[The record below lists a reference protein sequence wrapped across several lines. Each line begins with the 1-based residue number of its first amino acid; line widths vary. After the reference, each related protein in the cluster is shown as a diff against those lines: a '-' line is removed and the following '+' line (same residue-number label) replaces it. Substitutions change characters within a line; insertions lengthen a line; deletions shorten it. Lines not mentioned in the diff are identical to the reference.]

1 LRAGL
6 LSDPEVISRLNKDFV
21 CTSVIIDDVQKQAQS
36 GDALAKQLADWWE
49 YPVEMMFL
57 SPSSASPAACTL
69 VSKLNS
75 FKDFPGVHR
84 DVVAPPKTQHVGRED
99 DRSHR
104 DIFLKHLAVH
114 FGTY

>member
-1 LRAGL
+1 MRAGL

-21 CTSVIIDDVQKQAQS
+21 CTSVIIDDAQKQAES
-36 GDALAKQLADWWE
+36 GDALAKQLADQWE

-57 SPSSASPAACTL
+57 SPSASSNACTL

-75 FKDFPGVHR
+75 YKDFPGVHR
-84 DVVAPPKTQHVGRED
+84 DVVAPPKKQHVDRED
-99 DRSHR
+99 GSSHR

-114 FGTY
+114 FGT

>member
-6 LSDPEVISRLNKDFV
+6 LSDPEVISRLNRNFV
-21 CTSVIIDDVQKQAQS
+21 CVSVIIDDVQKRAES
-36 GDALAKQLADWWE
+36 GDELAKQLVDQWE

-57 SPSSASPAACTL
+57 SSSSASPSACTL

-84 DVVAPPKTQHVGRED
+84 DVVAPPKKQHLELED
-99 DRSHR
+99 DHSHR
-104 DIFLKHLAVH
+104 DIFLKHLVRH
-114 FGTY
+114 FGT